1 MKNVIFAVLMITMSG
16 CTLHNSPYRVAD
28 ISLAQNGQPC
38 VAVPADSLTK
48 GGKSKLLVL
57 RVSERFADKNMHQV
71 WERDEMKNPTLTV
84 QPGECLPITFHF
96 EKGKEYSV
104 NVITAFSVSEVETKR
119 IWSMAFTLDKLAQ
132 KR

>member
-1 MKNVIFAVLMITMSG
+1 MKKITLVVLTIALGG
-16 CTLHNSPYRVAD
+16 CTFHNSPYRVAD
-28 ISLAQNGQPC
+28 VALAQNGQPC

-57 RVSERFADKNMHQV
+57 KVSERFADKNMHQV
-71 WERDEMKNPTLTV
+71 WERDDMENPTFTV
-84 QPGECLPITFHF
+84 QPGECLPFSFQF

-119 IWSMAFTLDKLAQ
+119 IWSAAFTLEKLAQ
-132 KR
+132 KQ